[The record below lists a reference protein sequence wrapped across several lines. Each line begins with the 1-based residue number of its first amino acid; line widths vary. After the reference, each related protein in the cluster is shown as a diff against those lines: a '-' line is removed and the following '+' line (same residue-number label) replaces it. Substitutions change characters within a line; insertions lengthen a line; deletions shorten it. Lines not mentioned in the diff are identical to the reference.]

1 MHIHRLQ
8 ASNVGQPAPTNGKR
22 GVTMTQKVI
31 MGKKVGMTQ
40 IFDED
45 GKIIPVTVIE
55 APSSVIVQVKNEA
68 TDGYQAIQVGFDVLR
83 EKLTNKPQKGHFA
96 KAETPVTR
104 YLREFRV
111 ADASQFAMGQ
121 ELSLEQFAAG
131 EKVDVTGTSKG
142 KGFSSTIKV
151 WGFARGPMGH
161 GSKNHRRPASAG
173 AKGPARVF
181 KGKKSP
187 KRHGNYRVT
196 IQNLEIVKVV
206 PENNILL
213 LKGSIPGAKKSMVIV
228 KNAVKA

>member
-1 MHIHRLQ
+1 
-8 ASNVGQPAPTNGKR
+8 
-22 GVTMTQKVI
+22 MTHKVI

-40 IFDED
+40 IFDEE
-45 GKIIPVTVIE
+45 GKIIPVTVVE
-55 APSSVIVQVKNEA
+55 AAPSVIVQIKNEA
-68 TDGYQAIQVGFDVLR
+68 TDGYQAIQLGFDTLR
-83 EKLTNKPQKGHFA
+83 AKLVNKPKKGHFA
-96 KAETPVTR
+96 KSEAEPTR

-111 ADASQFAMGQ
+111 DDVSQYTLGQ
-121 ELSLEQFAAG
+121 EFTLEQFEAG
-131 EKVDVTGTSKG
+131 DKVDVTGTSKG
-142 KGFSSTIKV
+142 KGFSSTIKA

-196 IQNLEIVKVV
+196 IQNLEVVKVV

-213 LKGSIPGAKKSMVIV
+213 VKGSIPGAKKSLVIV
-228 KNAVKA
+228 KDAVKA

>member
-1 MHIHRLQ
+1 
-8 ASNVGQPAPTNGKR
+8 
-22 GVTMTQKVI
+22 MTHKVI

-45 GKIIPVTVIE
+45 GKIIPVTVVE
-55 APSSVIVQVKNEA
+55 AAPSVIVQIKSEA
-68 TDGYQAIQVGFDVLR
+68 TDGYQAIQLGFDTLR
-83 EKLTNKPQKGHFA
+83 AKLVNKPQKGHFA
-96 KAETPVTR
+96 KSETEPTR

-111 ADASQFAMGQ
+111 EDASQYNLGQ
-121 ELSLEQFAAG
+121 EFNLEQFAAG

-142 KGFSSTIKV
+142 KGFSSTIKA

-173 AKGPARVF
+173 AKGPARIF

-196 IQNLEIVKVV
+196 IQNLEVVKVV
-206 PENNILL
+206 PENNLL
-213 LKGSIPGAKKSMVIV
+213 LIKGSIPGAKKSLVIV
-228 KNAVKA
+228 KDAVKA